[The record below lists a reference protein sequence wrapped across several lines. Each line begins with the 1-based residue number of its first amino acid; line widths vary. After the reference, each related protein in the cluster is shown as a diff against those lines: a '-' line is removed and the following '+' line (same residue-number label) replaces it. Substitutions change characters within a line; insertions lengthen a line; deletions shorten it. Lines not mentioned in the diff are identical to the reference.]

1 MYSSYFGKNIKE
13 RMMKMKK
20 TCYVTTPIYY
30 ASANVHIGNSYSTV
44 VCDCFAR
51 YNRLKGNDTFYLT
64 GMDEHGLKI
73 EEAAKKQG
81 ITPQELVDK
90 VALSTSNLWENLKIT
105 NDDFI
110 RTSEARHSKAVQ
122 EIFETMLKNGDIYL
136 GSYEGDYCV
145 SCEAYFTKTQLG
157 EGGTCPDCGKPT
169 RKVKEES
176 YFLNLKKYSDK
187 LLQYIEDHP
196 DFIQPESRKNEV
208 VSFIKSGLEDL
219 CVSRTSFSWGIQVPS
234 NPKHVIY
241 VWIDAL
247 SNYITAL
254 GYNSKDD
261 AKYQK
266 YWVNGDEVVHVIG
279 KDILRF
285 HAIYWPIM
293 LMALNVPIKFKL
305 YVHGWYLM
313 KDGKMSKSRGN
324 MVYPMDVVNRYGLDA
339 TRYYLISQMPL
350 GNDALFSYDLF
361 IEKFNTDLA
370 NSLGNLV
377 SRTIAMINKYFNG
390 VVKKPNKDYFTF
402 DSDLLNL
409 TNETIEKYHESFS
422 SFRFQ
427 TGINAIFDLVSRANK
442 YIDETEPWVLAKD
455 PSLSDKLNDVMYHL
469 YEVIRNV
476 AIMVN
481 PVMPDASNLIL
492 SYLNAK
498 LDFSELGYGKN
509 SDAKVIEKCDAIF
522 KRLDLEKEL
531 EYQKKV
537 LEEKQTKKETFKEEI
552 TIDEFS
558 KLDLRVG
565 EVLECKKL
573 EKSDKLLVL
582 KVKIG
587 EDVRQIVSGI
597 SKFYEPNQM
606 VGKHVIV
613 VCNLKPANLRGEI
626 SQGMILAASN
636 ENELEVLT
644 SKLENNSK
652 VS

>member
-1 MYSSYFGKNIKE
+1 
-13 RMMKMKK
+13 MKK

-30 ASANVHIGNSYSTV
+30 ASGNVHIGNSYSTV

-51 YNRLKGNDTFYLT
+51 YNRLKGVDTFYLT

-73 EEAAKKQG
+73 EESAKKQG

-90 VALSTSNLWENLKIT
+90 VALATSDLWKNLKIT

-110 RTSEARHSKAVQ
+110 RTSEKRHSDVVQ
-122 EIFETMLKNGDIYL
+122 KIFEQMLKNGDIYL

-169 RKVKEES
+169 RRVKEES

-187 LLQYIEDHP
+187 LLEYIDSHP

-208 VSFIKSGLEDL
+208 VSFVKSGLEDL
-219 CVSRTSFSWGIQVPS
+219 CVSRTSFTWGIPVPS

-247 SNYITAL
+247 ANYITAL
-254 GYNSKDD
+254 GYGSDD
-261 AKYQK
+261 DSKYQK
-266 YWVNGDEVVHVIG
+266 YWVNGNEVCHVVG

-285 HAIYWPIM
+285 HAVYWPIM
-293 LMALNVPIKFKL
+293 LMALNVPINYKL

-339 TRYYLISQMPL
+339 LRYYLIKEMPL
-350 GNDALFSYDLF
+350 GNDAIFSYDRF

-370 NSLGNLV
+370 NDLGNLV
-377 SRTIAMINKYFNG
+377 SRTVAMINKYFG
-390 VVKKPNKDYFTF
+390 GKVVKPSQRYF
-402 DSDLLNL
+402 DVDKELEDLCASTITKYNDAF
-409 TNETIEKYHESFS
+409 TN
-422 SFRFQ
+422 FRFQ
-427 TGINAIFDLVSRANK
+427 NGLIPVWELIGRANK
-442 YIDETEPWVLAKD
+442 YIDETQPWVLAKD
-455 PSLSDKLNDVMYHL
+455 EEKKDELNDVMYHL

-476 AIMVN
+476 SIMVN
-481 PVMPDASNLIL
+481 PVMPDATEVIAKDLNSKIEFSLLGFGLI
-492 SYLNAK
+492 
-498 LDFSELGYGKN
+498 DE
-509 SDAKVIEKCDAIF
+509 AKVIDKCDALF
-522 KRLDLEKEL
+522 KRLDLEAELKYQEEENKKREALLNPKEPT
-531 EYQKKV
+531 KV
-537 LEEKQTKKETFKEEI
+537 EI
-552 TIDEFS
+552 TIEDFS
-558 KLDLRVG
+558 KVDLRIG
-565 EVLECKKL
+565 EVLEAKKM
-573 EKSDKLLVL
+573 EKSDKLLVM

-587 EDVRQIVSGI
+587 CEVRQIVSGI
-597 SKFYEPNQM
+597 AKYYEPSEM
-606 VGKHVIV
+606 IGKKV
-613 VCNLKPANLRGEI
+613 VVVMNLKSALLRGVE

-636 ENELEVLT
+636 GDELELLET
-644 SKLENNSK
+644 HKLSNAK

>member
-1 MYSSYFGKNIKE
+1 MIKLE
-13 RMMKMKK
+13 NKKK

-30 ASANVHIGNSYSTV
+30 ASGNVHIGNSYSTI

-90 VALSTSNLWENLKIT
+90 VALNTSSLWKELEIT

-110 RTSEARHSKAVQ
+110 RTSELRHTKVVQ
-122 EIFETMLKNGDIYL
+122 EIFEKLLKNGDIYL

-169 RKVKEES
+169 RRVKEES
-176 YFLNLKKYSDK
+176 YFINLKKYSDK
-187 LLQYIEDHP
+187 LLDFIETHP

-219 CVSRTSFSWGIQVPS
+219 CVSRTSFTWGIPVLS

-247 SNYITAL
+247 TNYITAL
-254 GYNSKDD
+254 GYGTTDDSK
-261 AKYQK
+261 YRK
-266 YWVNGDEVVHVIG
+266 YWENGDEVIHVIG

-324 MVYPMDVVNRYGLDA
+324 MVYPMDVKNRYGLDA
-339 TRYYLISQMPL
+339 LRYYLISQMPL
-350 GNDALFSYDLF
+350 GNDALFTYERFL
-361 IEKFNTDLA
+361 EKFNTNLA
-370 NSLGNLV
+370 NDLGNLV
-377 SRTIAMINKYFNG
+377 SRTISMINKYFSG
-390 VVKKPNKDYFTF
+390 EVKAPKKNYFDVDKDLE
-402 DSDLLNL
+402 DLISN
-409 TNETIEKYHESFS
+409 TIKKYHESFS
-422 SFRFQ
+422 TFRFQ
-427 TGINAIFDLVSRANK
+427 NGLIAVWELVGRANK

-455 PSLSDKLNDVMYHL
+455 GAKKDALSDVMYHL

-476 AIMVN
+476 AYMIN
-481 PVMPDASNLIL
+481 PVMPDSSNKICE
-492 SYLNAK
+492 YLNSEV
-498 LDFSELGYGKN
+498 DFSKLGYM
-509 SDAKVIEKCDAIF
+509 KVLENKVAPKCDALF
-522 KRLDLEKEL
+522 KRLDIEEELKYQASLVKE
-531 EYQKKV
+531 EP
-537 LEEKQTKKETFKEEI
+537 KEVFKDEI
-552 TIDEFS
+552 TIEDFG

-565 EVLECKKL
+565 EVLEAKKL
-573 EKSDKLLVL
+573 EKSDKLLVM
-582 KVKIG
+582 KIKIG
-587 EDVRQIVSGI
+587 NEVRQIVSGI
-597 SKFYEPNQM
+597 SKFYEPSEM
-606 VGKHVIV
+606 VGKHVV
-613 VCNLKPANLRGEI
+613 VVANLKSAMLRGVE

-636 ENELEVLT
+636 EDKLEVVEVSLP
-644 SKLENNSK
+644 SNSK

>member
-1 MYSSYFGKNIKE
+1 MSEN
-13 RMMKMKK
+13 KK

-30 ASANVHIGNSYSTV
+30 ASGNVHIGNSYSTI

-51 YNRLKGNDTFYLT
+51 YNRLKGVDTFYLT

-90 VALSTSNLWENLKIT
+90 VAGETKALWKNLNIT

-110 RTSEARHSKAVQ
+110 RTSEKRHSEKVQ
-122 EIFETMLKNGDIYL
+122 RIFEKMLANGDIYL

-169 RKVKEES
+169 RKVKEEA
-176 YFLNLKKYSDK
+176 YFLNLKKYSDR
-187 LLQYIEDHP
+187 LLDFIETHP

-219 CVSRTSFSWGIQVPS
+219 CVSRTSFTWGIQVPS

-254 GYNSKDD
+254 GYDSEDD

-293 LMALNVPIKFKL
+293 LMALDVPINFKL

-324 MVYPMDVVNRYGLDA
+324 MVYPMDVASKYGLDA
-339 TRYYLISQMPL
+339 LRYYLISQMPL
-350 GNDALFSYDLF
+350 GNDALFTYDRF
-361 IEKFNTDLA
+361 FEKFNTNLA
-370 NSLGNLV
+370 NDLGNLV
-377 SRTIAMINKYFNG
+377 SRTISMINKYFLG
-390 VVKKPNKDYFTF
+390 EVKKPTKDYFSF
-402 DSDLLNL
+402 DKELEDL
-409 TNETIEKYHESFS
+409 TEETINKYHEAFS
-422 SFRFQ
+422 AFRFQ
-427 TGINAIFDLVSRANK
+427 NGIISVWELIGRANK

-455 PSLSDKLNDVMYHL
+455 PEKRDALNSVMYHL

-476 AIMVN
+476 AMMIN
-481 PVMPDASNLIL
+481 PVMPDASSKIAT
-492 SYLNAK
+492 YLNTNI
-498 LDFSELGYGKN
+498 DFSLLGYGKIESN
-509 SDAKVIEKCDAIF
+509 KVVEKCDALF
-522 KRLDLEKEL
+522 KRLDIEAELKALDAAKEAS
-531 EYQKKV
+531 EV
-537 LEEKQTKKETFKEEI
+537 KEVFKDEI
-552 TIDEFS
+552 TIEDFA

-565 EVLECKKL
+565 EVLEARKL

-582 KVKIG
+582 KIKIG
-587 EDVRQIVSGI
+587 NSVRQVVSGI
-597 SKFYEPNQM
+597 SKFYEPSEM
-606 VGKHVIV
+606 VGKHVV
-613 VCNLKPANLRGEI
+613 VVANLKSAMLRGEK
-626 SQGMILAASN
+626 SEGMILAASTDDK
-636 ENELEVLT
+636 LEVIEV
-644 SKLENNSK
+644 KLPSGSK

>member
-1 MYSSYFGKNIKE
+1 MSEN
-13 RMMKMKK
+13 KK

-30 ASANVHIGNSYSTV
+30 ASGNVHIGNSYSTI

-51 YNRLKGNDTFYLT
+51 YNRLKGVDTFYLT

-90 VALSTSNLWENLKIT
+90 VAGETKALWKNLNIT

-110 RTSEARHSKAVQ
+110 RTSEKRHSEKVQ
-122 EIFETMLKNGDIYL
+122 RIFEKMLANGDIYL

-176 YFLNLKKYSDK
+176 YFLNLKKYSDR
-187 LLQYIEDHP
+187 LLDFIETHP

-219 CVSRTSFSWGIQVPS
+219 CVSRTSFTWGIQVPS

-254 GYNSKDD
+254 GYDSDDD

-293 LMALNVPIKFKL
+293 LMALDVPINFKL

-324 MVYPMDVVNRYGLDA
+324 MVYPMDVASKYGLDA
-339 TRYYLISQMPL
+339 LRYYLISQMPL
-350 GNDALFSYDLF
+350 GNDALFTYDRF
-361 IEKFNTDLA
+361 FEKFNTDLA
-370 NSLGNLV
+370 NDLGNLV
-377 SRTIAMINKYFNG
+377 SRTISMINKYFSG
-390 VVKKPNKDYFTF
+390 EVKKPTKDYFSF
-402 DSDLLNL
+402 DKELEDL
-409 TNETIEKYHESFS
+409 TEETINKYHEAFS
-422 SFRFQ
+422 AFRFQ
-427 TGINAIFDLVSRANK
+427 NGIISVWELIGRANK

-455 PSLSDKLNDVMYHL
+455 PEKRDALNSVMYHL

-476 AIMVN
+476 AMMIN
-481 PVMPDASNLIL
+481 PVMPDASSKIAT
-492 SYLNAK
+492 YLNTTI
-498 LDFSELGYGKN
+498 DFSLLGYGKIESN
-509 SDAKVIEKCDAIF
+509 KVIEKCDALF
-522 KRLDLEKEL
+522 KRLDIEAELKALDAAKEAS
-531 EYQKKV
+531 EV
-537 LEEKQTKKETFKEEI
+537 KEVFKDEI
-552 TIDEFS
+552 TIEDFA

-565 EVLECKKL
+565 EVLEARKL

-582 KVKIG
+582 KIKIG
-587 EDVRQIVSGI
+587 NSVRQVVSGI
-597 SKFYEPNQM
+597 SKFYEPSEM
-606 VGKHVIV
+606 VGKHVV
-613 VCNLKPANLRGEI
+613 VVANLKSAMLRGEK
-626 SQGMILAASN
+626 SEGMILAASTDDK
-636 ENELEVLT
+636 LEVIEV
-644 SKLENNSK
+644 KLPSGSK

>member
-1 MYSSYFGKNIKE
+1 MENK
-13 RMMKMKK
+13 KK

-30 ASANVHIGNSYSTV
+30 ASGNVHIGNSYSTI

-90 VALSTSNLWENLKIT
+90 VALNTSSLWKELEIT

-110 RTSEARHSKAVQ
+110 RTSELRHTKVVQ
-122 EIFETMLKNGDIYL
+122 EIFEKLLKNGDIYL

-169 RKVKEES
+169 RRVKEES

-187 LLQYIEDHP
+187 LLDFIETHP

-219 CVSRTSFSWGIQVPS
+219 CVSRTSFTWGIPVLS

-247 SNYITAL
+247 TNYITAL
-254 GYNSKDD
+254 GYGTSDD
-261 AKYQK
+261 SKYQK
-266 YWVNGDEVVHVIG
+266 YWENGDEVIHVIG

-324 MVYPMDVVNRYGLDA
+324 MVYPMDVKNRYGLDA
-339 TRYYLISQMPL
+339 LRYYLISQMPL
-350 GNDALFSYDLF
+350 GNDALFTYERFL
-361 IEKFNTDLA
+361 EKFNTNLA
-370 NSLGNLV
+370 NDLGNLV
-377 SRTIAMINKYFNG
+377 SRTISMINKYFG
-390 VVKKPNKDYFTF
+390 GEVKAPKKNYFDVDKDLE
-402 DSDLLNL
+402 DLISN
-409 TNETIEKYHESFS
+409 TIKKYHESFS
-422 SFRFQ
+422 TFRFQ
-427 TGINAIFDLVSRANK
+427 NGLIAVWELVGRANK

-455 PSLSDKLNDVMYHL
+455 EAKKDALNDVMYHL

-476 AIMVN
+476 AYMIN
-481 PVMPDASNLIL
+481 PVMPDSSNKICE
-492 SYLNAK
+492 YLNSEV
-498 LDFSELGYGKN
+498 DFSKLGYM
-509 SDAKVIEKCDAIF
+509 KVLENKVAQKCDALF
-522 KRLDLEKEL
+522 KRLDIEEELKYQASLVKE
-531 EYQKKV
+531 EP
-537 LEEKQTKKETFKEEI
+537 KEVFKDEI
-552 TIDEFS
+552 TIEDFG

-565 EVLECKKL
+565 EVLEAKKL
-573 EKSDKLLVL
+573 EKSDKLLVM
-582 KVKIG
+582 KIKIG
-587 EDVRQIVSGI
+587 NEVRQIVSGI
-597 SKFYEPNQM
+597 SKFYEPSEM
-606 VGKHVIV
+606 VGKHVV
-613 VCNLKPANLRGEI
+613 VVANLKSAMLRGVE

-636 ENELEVLT
+636 EDKLEVVEVSLP
-644 SKLENNSK
+644 SNSK